1 MEESRQKSPNGL
13 LVGGSR
19 GLRGAQRS
27 IATAISRKV
36 RVKRPPPWKKWPI
49 YRWVK
54 REIRKDSGYGLA
66 LRLLTLQPVRR
77 AGRRFQRAVRQRII
91 RRLARFRPNI
101 HVFASWFF
109 RLAGNDDLLA
119 AITKI
124 VGTKG
129 AGFLHVFYLVW
140 IKGMVVA
147 FILAREPAKAA
158 TWARLGN
165 VLFRP
170 IYRDLRGSYAQHY
183 VQALHIAGL
192 NGRLCREYASRWK
205 APAKPILR
213 YFLGLAFLFEE
224 HFAEAEYLLERANWG
239 MPGNEQILR
248 YLALSKLMLGKTSK
262 AEDIFAKR
270 VKADK
275 SLVMAHQNMAGR
287 YDRSR
292 YSPARWELAKAGPLQ
307 VYDHLNL
314 FAEQYFHLG
323 KADTAMRVWRMA
335 LLHQRALR
343 KDFRLPQAVIDMLSR
358 YPGFDPKRPTA
369 LLPYEWVTQ
378 FGHIGLLDT
387 FLKIQRC
394 HNRENRNFVLLA
406 PADMVANQHYLSYWE
421 TDFIIVRDQADV
433 TALFPWQRYIG
444 EGFMPFLHDDG
455 SIEPW
460 TRVGARAQA
469 EWARFGRPPL
479 LKPRDEDEAFGNQT
493 LRRMGLP
500 SGAWFVGLHVREGSF
515 HEERK
520 EGGSEH
526 RNADIEDYLGA
537 IRQVTEAGGWVIRLG
552 DRRAKR
558 LPSGLEGV
566 IDYPHTSF
574 KSERM
579 DTFLLARSRFIIG
592 TTSGLTTVASSFG
605 TPALLVNTISN
616 DWQLWS
622 GETDFMPKK
631 LYDRRSKRNLT
642 FRETYTTATRD
653 LLINRDIMD
662 RRGLVPIANSR
673 DEITE
678 AVRWKLDGILGD
690 GKGEADWDEIEER
703 YRRAMSSEPHM
714 FGAARPVPTFLLR
727 NQDLL

>member
-1 MEESRQKSPNGL
+1 M
-13 LVGGSR
+13 
-19 GLRGAQRS
+19 RS
-27 IATAISRKV
+27 AKRVIATVISRKA
-36 RVKRPPPWKKWPI
+36 RVARTPPWNKWPI
-49 YRWVK
+49 FRWAK
-54 REIRKDSGYGLA
+54 REFRRDSGYGLA

-77 AGRRFQRAVRQRII
+77 AGRQYQRAVQQRII
-91 RRLARFRPNI
+91 RHLTRFRPTI
-101 HVFASWFF
+101 HVFVSWLF
-109 RLAGNDDLLA
+109 RLAGNDDLLTTV
-119 AITKI
+119 TKI
-124 VGTKG
+124 VGVKG
-129 AGFLHVFYLVW
+129 FGFLHVFHLVW
-140 IKGMVVA
+140 IKGMVVT
-147 FILAREPAKAA
+147 FTLAREPAKAA
-158 TWARLGN
+158 IWARLGN

-170 IYRDLRGSYAQHY
+170 IFRDMRGSYARYY

-192 NGRLCREYASRWK
+192 NGCLCREFASRWK
-205 APAKPILR
+205 APANPRLR

-224 HFAEAEYLLERANWG
+224 HFAEAEYLLEQANRRI
-239 MPGNEQILR
+239 PGNEQILR
-248 YLALSKLMLGKTSK
+248 YLALSKLMLGKTSQ
-262 AEDIFAKR
+262 AEDIFTKR
-270 VKADK
+270 VKIDK
-275 SLVMAHQNMAGR
+275 KLVMAHQNMAGW

-292 YSPARWELAKAGPLQ
+292 YSPTQWELAKAGTLQ

-335 LLHQRALR
+335 MLHQRALL
-343 KDFRLPQAVIDMLSR
+343 KGFRLPQAITDMLSR

-378 FGHIGLLDT
+378 FGHIGLLDI

-406 PADMVANQHYLSYWE
+406 PPDMVANQHYLSYWE

-433 TALFPWQRYIG
+433 AALFPLQRYIG

-455 SIEPW
+455 AIEPW

-469 EWARFGRPPL
+469 EWTRLGRSRL
-479 LKPRDEDEAFGNQT
+479 LKPRDEDEAFGTQT

-500 SGAWFVGLHVREGSF
+500 NGAWFVGLHVREGSF

-526 RNADIEDYLGA
+526 RNAEIEDYLGA

-552 DRRAKR
+552 DRRMKR
-558 LPSGLEGV
+558 LPSGLGGV

-579 DTFLLARSRFIIG
+579 DTFLLACSRFIIG
-592 TTSGLTTVASSFG
+592 TTSGLTTAALSFG

-622 GETDFMPKK
+622 GETDFIPKK

-653 LLINRDIMD
+653 ILINHDIMN

-673 DEITE
+673 EEITE
-678 AVRWKLDGILGD
+678 AVRWKLDGILGNGNGMGD
-690 GKGEADWDEIEER
+690 SGEVEER
-703 YRRAMSSEPHM
+703 YRQAMSSEPHM
-714 FGAARPVPTFLLR
+714 FGAARVVPAFLLR